1 MRSFA
6 SLVSV
11 ITALS
16 VMGSPASSR
25 VASAVCASIGW
36 AVVDGAAAVADW
48 GAAALVPDSVAWAVA
63 SAESPPPQPAVSA
76 AAAMVMMIVLRMRWV
91 SAGRRQLGAR
101 WMLRRSVRV
110 LLSRSMSCHSSHG
123 AQVVALALLCPVQDR
138 CPSRGGTR
146 PRPGGRGR
154 VEHSAEG
161 RDHGGGVAVGG
172 GGQGWHG
179 LVQQVR
185 QRQWAAEAER
195 GGHIAGVAT
204 EQDRPALGHHVEAGE
219 RSEEHTSEL
228 QSRQYLVCRLL

>member
-1 MRSFA
+1 MTCFFFFNDTATTEIYTLSLHDALPISFPGSAGSIGTPRRLSPNATLDTYCPGRPMRSFA

-91 SAGRRQLGAR
+91 SAGWWQLRTR
-101 WMLRRSVRV
+101 WMLRRTVRV
-110 LLSRSMSCHSSHG
+110 PLSRSMSFDV
-123 AQVVALALLCPVQDR
+123 QRQRLRLPEALGRGLAK
-138 CPSRGGTR
+138 PSGTR
-146 PRPGGRGR
+146 RC
-154 VEHSAEG
+154 
-161 RDHGGGVAVGG
+161 
-172 GGQGWHG
+172 
-179 LVQQVR
+179 
-185 QRQWAAEAER
+185 
-195 GGHIAGVAT
+195 
-204 EQDRPALGHHVEAGE
+204 
-219 RSEEHTSEL
+219 RSG
-228 QSRQYLVCRLL
+228 